1 MALAAAAGW
10 RSLRAAEPD
19 PGGAFAAFL
28 ILLGLGMVLG
38 CEFVYLKDTYAPE
51 LQRMNTIFK
60 FYHQAWPL
68 LAIGTAVLAVRAW
81 DRAAARRWVSPARA
95 VLAVCGVLG
104 LLWPINAAVS
114 RLRQR
119 EAPFSLDARGPLRAR
134 DKGDAAAIEWLIAN
148 APAGS
153 VVLEAS
159 GDPYSE
165 YARIASHTGIPTV
178 LGWAN
183 HEGLWRSNEG
193 EIQDRLANIKT
204 FYTARDA
211 RLAYEVLRKYGVTH
225 VAIGNLER
233 RTYPNADAVARFP
246 FLVPVVEGDTEIL
259 AVRRQP

>member
-1 MALAAAAGW
+1 VLAAA
-10 RSLRAAEPD
+10 
-19 PGGAFAAFL
+19 
-28 ILLGLGMVLG
+28 GL
-38 CEFVYLKDTYAPE
+38 
-51 LQRMNTIFK
+51 
-60 FYHQAWPL
+60 
-68 LAIGTAVLAVRAW
+68 
-81 DRAAARRWVSPARA
+81 
-95 VLAVCGVLG
+95 LG

-119 EAPFSLDARGPLRAR
+119 EGPFSLDARGPLRAR
-134 DKGDAAAIEWLIAN
+134 DKGDAAAIEWLMAN
-148 APAGS
+148 ATAGS

-165 YARIASHTGIPTV
+165 YARIATHTGIPTV
-178 LGWAN
+178 MGWAN
-183 HEGLWRSNEG
+183 HEGLWRANDP
-193 EIQDRLANIKT
+193 EIQDRLANIRT

-246 FLVPVVEGDTEIL
+246 FLAPVVEGDTEVL